1 MIVPMKKYSFLI
13 FYKEYES
20 FLKGLQEIGVVH
32 IVEKQK
38 GEIIDETLR
47 DKYILVDQFN
57 QVINILKSY
66 EIECPESVTFTNIE
80 ESLKILKEIQ
90 QIKSE
95 QDQRNQQISTLKK
108 ELKQLEPWGNFSPE
122 LIKKLKENNIYL
134 SFFICP
140 ESKFHK
146 EWEEKYTI
154 EIINNINNWLYFVVI
169 HGKDEIIELP
179 GAEEIKAPEKS
190 YNEVQKQIDDLL
202 TIQNESQKILKHYAK
217 KYINALEISRDKILE
232 TIEFEKVKLNTEKHA
247 DNKLL
252 IIEGWVPEEKEKEL
266 QNFINRTGV
275 LAISENPT
283 KEDNVPVALKN
294 NKFSR
299 LFEPIGD
306 LFMLPTYHELDLTP
320 FFAPF
325 FMLFFGFCM
334 GDAGYGLLILLA
346 TTFLKFKVKSALK
359 SLLTLAQFLGLAT
372 ILFGII
378 SGTFFGMNLIDSG
391 YTLTQNSFI
400 ELSEKKIPQDIT
412 EKLATLKDQY
422 FKTRSKFEN
431 EITKVIGNEDFK
443 KYRNI
448 IISSA
453 DTNFKL
459 IKKIRYFMLDSS
471 NMFNLALIIGALQI
485 IFAMF
490 VRILNI
496 TKQKAFIYS
505 LPVVGWLVLIIG
517 LITLI
522 VLKKSGII
530 NDLKPY
536 IYIVLSIFG
545 FLLLFFSNPGKIFSS
560 IGSGLAD
567 IYFTTTGFLGDLL
580 SYIRLFAL
588 ALSSSILGYVFN
600 DLALKLLEG
609 IPILGAIFFV
619 VLLLVG
625 HTINLLLSAL
635 GSFVHPMRLTFVEF
649 YKNAGF
655 TYSGGM
661 PYKPFK
667 SKVRNQLNSK

>member
-1 MIVPMKKYSFLI
+1 MIVPMIKYSFLI

-20 FLKGLQEIGVVH
+20 FLKGLQNIGVVH
-32 IVEKQK
+32 IEEKQK
-38 GEIIDETLR
+38 GEIVDEALR
-47 DKYILVDQFN
+47 EKYLLVDQFN
-57 QVINILKSY
+57 YVIKILKTF
-66 EIECPESVTFTNIE
+66 EIQQPDNVTIDTEDAI
-80 ESLKILKEIQ
+80 KILKEIQ
-90 QIKSE
+90 QIKNE
-95 QDQRNQQISTLKK
+95 QDQRNQQINHLKK
-108 ELKQLEPWGNFSPE
+108 ELKQIEPWGNFSPD
-122 LIKKLKENNIYL
+122 LIRKLKENNICL

-140 ESKFHK
+140 ESKFNK
-146 EWEEKYTI
+146 EWEEKYII
-154 EIINNINNWLYFVVI
+154 EIINNINKWLYFVVI
-169 HGKDEIIELP
+169 HKNDELVELP
-179 GAEEIKAPEKS
+179 GAEETKIPDKS
-190 YNEVQKQIDDLL
+190 YAQISQQIEDLIK
-202 TIQNESQKILKHYAK
+202 IQDQSQEILKHYAQ
-217 KYINALEISRDKILE
+217 KYFNALQIERDRILE
-232 TIEFEKVKLNTEKHA
+232 TIEFEKVVLNTEKYA

-252 IIEGWVPEEKEKEL
+252 ILEGWIPEEREPQL
-266 QNFINRTGV
+266 QEFINKTGV
-275 LAISENPT
+275 LAISTQPT
-283 KEDNVPVALKN
+283 KDDNVPVALKN
-294 NKFSR
+294 NKFAK

-346 TTFLKFKVKSALK
+346 TTLLKLKIKNSIK
-359 SLLTLAQFLGLAT
+359 SLLTLAQILGLAT
-372 ILFGII
+372 VLFGII

-391 YTLTQNSFI
+391 YTLTQNSFK
-400 ELSEKKIPQDIT
+400 ELSEKNIPAEIT
-412 EKLATLKDQY
+412 DRLSILKDKT
-422 FKTRSKFEN
+422 FKARAKFESEVTN
-431 EITKVIGNEDFK
+431 IIGIENFK
-443 KYRNI
+443 KYRTI

-459 IKKIRYFMLDSS
+459 IKKIRFFMLDSS
-471 NMFNLALIIGALQI
+471 NMFNLALIIGAIQI
-485 IFAMF
+485 IFAML

-522 VLKKSGII
+522 ALKKAKVIS
-530 NDLKPY
+530 DLKPY
-536 IYIVLSIFG
+536 IYIVVGIFG
-545 FLLLFFSNPGKIFSS
+545 FLLLFFSNPGKIFAS

-609 IPILGAIFFV
+609 IPIIGVIFFV
-619 VLLLVG
+619 ILLLVG
-625 HTINLLLSAL
+625 HTINILLSAL

-655 TYSGGM
+655 TYSGGL

-667 SKVRNQLNSK
+667 SRIKNQLNSK

>member
-13 FYKEYES
+13 FYKEYEN
-20 FLKGLQEIGVVH
+20 FLKGLQDIGVVH

-38 GEIIDETLR
+38 GEIVDEALR

-57 QVINILKSY
+57 QVINLLKAY
-66 EIECPESVTFTNIE
+66 EVEQSEIVTFTNIE

-90 QIKSE
+90 QIKNE

-108 ELKQLEPWGNFSPE
+108 ELKQLEPWGNFSRE
-122 LIKKLKENNIYL
+122 LINKLKENNIYL

-140 ESKFHK
+140 QSKFNK
-146 EWEEKYTI
+146 DWEEKYTI

-169 HGKDEIIELP
+169 HSKDETIELS
-179 GAEEIKAPEKS
+179 GAEEIKTPEKS
-190 YNEVQKQIDDLL
+190 FNEVQKQIDDLL
-202 TIQNESQKILKHYAK
+202 IIQNESQKILKQYAK
-217 KYINALEISRDKILE
+217 KYLNALEISRDNILE

-247 DNKLL
+247 ENKLL

-266 QNFINRTGV
+266 QDFINRTGV

-294 NKFSR
+294 NKFAR

-431 EITKVIGNEDFK
+431 EITKVIGNEEFK

-459 IKKIRYFMLDSS
+459 IKKLRYFMLDSS

-517 LITLI
+517 IITLI
-522 VLKKSGII
+522 ILKKYGII

-536 IYIVLSIFG
+536 IYIVLGIFG
-545 FLLLFFSNPGKIFSS
+545 FLLLFFSNPGKIFAS

-667 SKVRNQLNSK
+667 SKVKNQLNTK